1 MNSLPHNCSLL
12 LSKAW
17 PWQTQPC
24 QGWDRGLAQ
33 GKEEMPAWLW
43 SPAQPRPGNFRMVW
57 AGRTSGISSFTPS
70 PGQGTQGPLQPGLEP
85 SRDGAK
91 LHQLCRSL
99 KIPDPAQEKVME
111 HSQGS
116 ALHPKA
122 AGHSFC
128 SGLDCS
134 SPGQGFGKHN
144 CSRQQRSLR
153 MKHGCLSITELL
165 RS

>member
-1 MNSLPHNCSLL
+1 MKFEFTTPQLQLAPLQSLALANPALPGLGQRPGPGEGGDASVALEPCTAQAREFQDGLGWKDLRDLL
-12 LSKAW
+12 LHPLTRPGYPGSPPAW
-17 PWQTQPC
+17 PGAL
-24 QGWDRGLAQ
+24 QGWGQAP
-33 GKEEMPAWLW
+33 PAVQV
-43 SPAQPRPGNFRMVW
+43 S
-57 AGRTSGISSFTPS
+57 
-70 PGQGTQGPLQPGLEP
+70 
-85 SRDGAK
+85 
-91 LHQLCRSL
+91 
-99 KIPDPAQEKVME
+99 DPAQEKVME